1 MLHKIKLTIY
11 YLILYNLPNSRFLS
25 VFSKIRV
32 FYLSKVLDI
41 LPYDSQ
47 SKIEDKVYIS
57 DCSNIKIGRNCR
69 INENV
74 FIQGAFIGNDVLIA
88 PNCSLLSVSH
98 IHKDKKT
105 PIIQQGETK
114 PNPPIIEDNVWIG
127 RNVVVL
133 PGVTISKGSIIGA
146 GAIVNKDVEPYSIYA
161 GVPAKL
167 IKRR

>member
-1 MLHKIKLTIY
+1 MLHKLKLIFY
-11 YLILYNLPNSRFLS
+11 YSILYNLPNSRFFFL
-25 VFSKIRV
+25 FSNLRV
-32 FYLSKVLDI
+32 LYLSKVLDI
-41 LPYDSQ
+41 MPYDSL
-47 SKIEDKVYIS
+47 SKIEERVYIS
-57 DCSNIKIGRNCR
+57 DCSNIKIGSNCR

-98 IHKDKKT
+98 IHKDRHIS
-105 PIIQQGETK
+105 IIQQGETQ
-114 PNPPIIEDNVWIG
+114 PDPPVIEDNVWLG

-133 PGVTISKGSIIGA
+133 PGVKIGEGSIIGA
-146 GAIVNKDVEPYSIYA
+146 GAIVNKDVEPFSIYG

>member
-1 MLHKIKLTIY
+1 M
-11 YLILYNLPNSRFLS
+11 PNSRFLS

-105 PIIQQGETK
+105 PIIQQGATK